1 MMRVFQWRGLAS
13 TAFGC
18 AAVALASC
26 QGNIGGGS
34 GLSIPQAPSYNQ
46 PAGPA
51 GAAAPSRQRLLEGA
65 VYLSPKLGEVPLP
78 QLAGFAVAIELGTPG
93 SSPAPGSSTIPGA
106 PVKAALNPKRP
117 ATIATVRLPEASG
130 SPLADPSASASA
142 ALAVPASAGASAPA
156 SAASAVPA
164 GKPTSAPSPAGTG
177 PGPKIE
183 TKTTIYPDDAPI
195 APTPI
200 PTGEVQTF
208 YKRVPLVRGYVQPG
222 SDLSLYGLAAI
233 RFTLPASELTPKRGF
248 TIALYENGK
257 HHHDRLLGFDTQP
270 ALTSSV
276 VASALTDPVVLKKG
290 MGYLLMLYGDDTGST
305 PAPVASGYPPPGNNP
320 FPMPSCSPGCPQ
332 PAVNNPYAPATPY
345 NPNAPPTPY
354 NPYAPPTPYNPYAPT
369 PYANPFGSPH
379 P

>member
-1 MMRVFQWRGLAS
+1 MMRVFHRRGVAR

-18 AAVALASC
+18 AAVALAAC

-78 QLAGFAVAIELGTPG
+78 QLAGFAVAIELGT
-93 SSPAPGSSTIPGA
+93 SASVPAPGVSTSPSAPAKAAAVARRPGTIP
-106 PVKAALNPKRP
+106 
-117 ATIATVRLPEASG
+117 TVRLPEASG
-130 SPLADPSASASA
+130 SPVADPSPSASASA
-142 ALAVPASAGASAPA
+142 AASAGVSAGPSAPA
-156 SAASAVPA
+156 SAGSAAPPP
-164 GKPTSAPSPAGTG
+164 KPTSAPSPAGTG

-195 APTPI
+195 APTPV

-208 YKRVPLVRGYVQPG
+208 YKRIPLVRGYVQPG
-222 SDLSLYGLAAI
+222 SDLLLSGLGAI
-233 RFTLPASELTPKRGF
+233 RFTVPASELSPKRGF
-248 TIALYENGK
+248 TIALYQNGK

-270 ALTSSV
+270 VLTSSV
-276 VASALTDPVVLKKG
+276 IASGLTDPVVLKKG
-290 MGYLLMLYGDDTGST
+290 TGYLLMLYDDDTGAT
-305 PAPVASGYPPPGNNP
+305 PAPVASGYPAPGNNP
-320 FPMPSCSPGCPQ
+320 FPVPSCSPGCPQ
-332 PAVNNPYAPATPY
+332 PAVNNPYATA
-345 NPNAPPTPY
+345 TPY

-369 PYANPFGSPH
+369 PYANPFGTPH